1 MANEKTTIEL
11 ETLNG
16 NKVYP
21 EIDAS
26 RLTGQIAE
34 GNTGFVSGGEVY
46 TSLSGKANNA
56 EVVHLTGDEAITGI
70 KEFDSKIRQLINSS
84 PNKVYRGTY
93 TLGKPDDKATP
104 WNDWNEEYKNTNR
117 KPYRMWTYHAVNGLP
132 ASVSMETVFKN
143 SFYVAK
149 LTVNLSSNYTDEQNP
164 NKRFGTIEALC
175 YLINNQIYLN
185 YISSTG
191 IGNSFKIASWN
202 QYEGSTIFKYI
213 RIFSLEPQY
222 DDYIDSIVVD
232 WVSNQFS
239 NSEDKHYYFGE
250 YIRYRD
256 FHETDGND
264 NNAEPFY
271 DTYGSLN
278 DTATNLLYNTFNT
291 ILSNPIKSN
300 VYYLTERLDVDLTN
314 NIWWCQLAQDTSI
327 VLVNKTSSSRQVKI
341 YEDTYVTIPAA
352 STDSR
357 PAKRFMYDTKN
368 NRWYAEKLNQ
378 ANWNTTDETDPSFI
392 VGKPTLY
399 SFGNY
404 NEEDY
409 RADAGKQPQYVYNC
423 HEITQEELT
432 AKKFVVR
439 LPLSKYDEASKIRLM
454 GDIYSIR
461 GLPSLRGSG
470 SAINLKSGH
479 IDSIELVLGD
489 YYGNKLTNEP
499 TIRIID
505 STELAKSDINY
516 GYNSLSQCRFH
527 FSHFGSC
534 SSSATKITSTAES
547 LLIIVNLSSTTTLV
561 AGNVFQILVNWVQ
574 F

>member
-26 RLTGQIAE
+26 RLTGEIAE
-34 GNTGFVSGGEVY
+34 SSTGFVTGGAAY
-46 TSLSGKANNA
+46 TALSEKANNT
-56 EVVHLTGDEAITGI
+56 EVIHLTGDEAISGI
-70 KEFDSKIRQLINSS
+70 KEFDSKVRQLIKSS

-93 TLGKPDDKATP
+93 TLSKPDDKATP
-104 WNDWNEEYKNTNR
+104 WNAWNEEYKNTNR

-149 LTVNLSSNYTDEQNP
+149 LTINLSSNYTDEQNP

-278 DTATNLLYNTFNT
+278 DTTTNLLYNTFNT
-291 ILSNPIKSN
+291 ILCNPIKSN
-300 VYYLTERLDVDLTN
+300 VYYLTENLDVDLTN

-392 VGKPTLY
+392 IGKPSVPT
-399 SFGNY
+399 FVDY
-404 NEEDY
+404 NDEDY
-409 RADAGKQPQYVYNC
+409 RGLNPPYDWNC
-423 HEITQEELT
+423 HAITRDELT
-432 AKKFVVR
+432 NKKFIVK
-439 LPLSKYDEASKIRLM
+439 LPLNRSMSGSSIRLI
-454 GDIYSIR
+454 GDIYGIR
-461 GLPSLRGSG
+461 GLASKSST
-470 SAINLKSGH
+470 SALNLKTGY
-479 IDSIELVLGD
+479 IDSIEITLGD
-489 YYGNKLTNEP
+489 SNGDVINGEPVMRKIVSSEFDLSDRNVSGN
-499 TIRIID
+499 
-505 STELAKSDINY
+505 SM
-516 GYNSLSQCRFH
+516 SQCRFH
-527 FSHFGSC
+527 FSHFGSG
-534 SSSATKITSTAES
+534 SGSATKITTTAS
-547 LLIIVNLSSTTTLV
+547 YLLLIVNLSSSTKFV
-561 AGNVFQILVNWVQ
+561 ENNIFQVLINWVQ

>member
-26 RLTGQIAE
+26 RLTGEIAE
-34 GNTGFVSGGEVY
+34 SSTGFIIGGDAY
-46 TSLSGKANNA
+46 TALSEKANNA
-56 EVVHLTGDEAITGI
+56 EVVHLTGDEAISGI

-84 PNKVYRGTY
+84 GNKVYRGTY
-93 TLGKPDDKATP
+93 TLGKPSPSNNKP
-104 WNDWNEEYKNTNR
+104 WDNWKEEYKNTNR
-117 KPYRMWTYHAVNGLP
+117 KPYRMWTYYAADGLP
-132 ASVSMETVFKN
+132 GDTSTVIKN

-149 LTVNLSSNYTDEQNP
+149 LTINVSSDYIDEQNP
-164 NKRFGTIEALC
+164 NKRFGTIVALC
-175 YLINNQIYLN
+175 YLVNDKIRLN

-191 IGNSFKIASWN
+191 IGNSFKISWT
-202 QYEGSTIFKYI
+202 QGSNVTGKYI

-232 WVSNQFS
+232 WVSTQFEYS
-239 NSEDKHYYFGE
+239 KKSYYFGE
-250 YIRYRD
+250 YIKFKD

-264 NNAEPFY
+264 SSAEPFY
-271 DTYGSLN
+271 DAYGSLN
-278 DTATNLLYNTFNT
+278 TTSKNLLYETFNT
-291 ILSNPIKSN
+291 IISNPIKSN
-300 VYYLTERLDVDLTN
+300 VYYLTENLDVDLTN
-314 NIWWCQLAQDTSI
+314 GIWWTQVPQDTSI

-392 VGKPTLY
+392 IGKPTLY

-561 AGNVFQILVNWVQ
+561 AGNVFQILVNWIQ

>member
-26 RLTGQIAE
+26 RLTGEIAE
-34 GNTGFVSGGEVY
+34 SSTGFVTGGAAY
-46 TSLSGKANNA
+46 TALSEKANNA
-56 EVVHLTGDEAITGI
+56 EVIHLTGDEAISGI

-271 DTYGSLN
+271 DTDGLLN
-278 DTATNLLYNTFNT
+278 NNATNLLYNTFNT

-392 VGKPTLY
+392 IGKPTLY
-399 SFGNY
+399 SFENY
-404 NEEDY
+404 NDEDY
-409 RADAGKQPQYVYNC
+409 RGLNPPYNWNI
-423 HEITQEELT
+423 HTITDGDLT
-432 AKKFVVR
+432 AKQFKLKLPFPVGKASEVSNVR
-439 LPLSKYDEASKIRLM
+439 LF
-454 GDIYSIR
+454 GDVYGIR
-461 GLPSLRGSG
+461 GLHNGG
-470 SAINLKSGH
+470 GINGTTFLNGY
-479 IDSIELVLGD
+479 IDSIILTLGD
-489 YYGNKLTNEP
+489 SDGNLITNEP
-499 TIRIID
+499 TIRKID
-505 STELAKSDINY
+505 STEFTKSDRND
-516 GYNSLSQCRFH
+516 GENLNQCRFH
-527 FSHFGSC
+527 FSHFGSA
-534 SSSATKITSTAES
+534 SSNLQKNTTVASY
-547 LLIIVNLSSTTTLV
+547 LLIIVNLPASTTTKFV
-561 AGNVFQILVNWVQ
+561 VGDQFQILINWIQ

>member
-26 RLTGQIAE
+26 RLTGEIAE
-34 GNTGFVSGGEVY
+34 SSTGFVTGGAAY
-46 TSLSGKANNA
+46 TALSEKANNA
-56 EVVHLTGDEAITGI
+56 EVIHLTGDEAISGI
-70 KEFDSKIRQLINSS
+70 KEFDSKVRQLIKSS

-93 TLGKPDDKATP
+93 TLGKIGNLKP
-104 WNDWNEEYKNTNR
+104 WNDWKEEYKNTNR
-117 KPYRMWTYHAVNGLP
+117 KPYRMWTYNANNFTRYNEVYENC
-132 ASVSMETVFKN
+132 
-143 SFYVAK
+143 FYVAK
-149 LTVNLSSNYTDEQNP
+149 LTVNVSSNYTDEQNS

-232 WVSNQFS
+232 WVSNQFKYS
-239 NSEDKHYYFGE
+239 DYTYYFGE
-250 YIRYRD
+250 YIAYKD

-264 NNAEPFY
+264 KNAEPFY
-271 DTYGSLN
+271 DTDGSLN

-300 VYYLTERLDVDLTN
+300 VYYLTENLDVDLTN

-327 VLVNKTSSSRQVKI
+327 VLVNKTSSSKQVKI

-352 STDSR
+352 RTDSL

-378 ANWNTTDETDPSFI
+378 ANWNTEDETDPSFI
-392 VGKPTLY
+392 VGKPYIHKNVTY
-399 SFGNY
+399 SDKINDTSSGNY
-404 NEEDY
+404 NTHTIDSTDKTNGYFYLALRLPTEQN
-409 RADAGKQPQYVYNC
+409 AG
-423 HEITQEELT
+423 I
-432 AKKFVVR
+432 VR
-439 LPLSKYDEASKIRLM
+439 LL
-454 GDIYSIR
+454 GDIFGFR
-461 GLPSLRGSG
+461 GLSSSG
-470 SAINLKSGH
+470 SAISMTSSYISS
-479 IDSIELVLGD
+479 IDIILGD
-489 YYGNKLTNEP
+489 ENKAPIKFKDVGGVPLP
-499 TIRIID
+499 IIIRRID
-505 STELAKSDINY
+505 ASEFSKSDRNVVNDTST
-516 GYNSLSQCRFH
+516 GETRFH
-527 FSHFGSC
+527 FMHFGACRSNMEY
-534 SSSATKITSTAES
+534 ITDKAYY
-547 LLIIVNLSSTTTLV
+547 LLIKVNMATNTSFAEGDKFCAYV
-561 AGNVFQILVNWVQ
+561 AFTQ